1 MRSVAHP
8 GLLHDRGTTDPS
20 ALGAERFV
28 SLTTFRR
35 SGAGVPTPV
44 WVAQDGDALV
54 VITPSES
61 GKVKRL
67 RKDPR
72 VELQPCGRTGRVAEG
87 TPVTTG
93 RAELVTDPEEAAR
106 LTALFP
112 RKYRAE
118 YRITMVVERVLARRQ
133 KPRLLVRIAL
143 EDSAGGSA
151 ACNRRH

>member
-1 MRSVAHP
+1 MSD
-8 GLLHDRGTTDPS
+8 LS

-35 SGAGVPTPV
+35 SGVPVPTPV

-54 VITPSES
+54 VLTPSES

-67 RKDPR
+67 RNDPR

-87 TPVTTG
+87 TPVTAG
-93 RAELVTDPEEAAR
+93 RAEIVADPAEAAR
-106 LTALFP
+106 LTSLFP
-112 RKYRAE
+112 RKYGAE

-133 KPRLLVRIAL
+133 KPRLLVRITA
-143 EDSAGGSA
+143 
-151 ACNRRH
+151 

>member
-1 MRSVAHP
+1 MSTPA
-8 GLLHDRGTTDPS
+8 

-67 RKDPR
+67 RNDPR
-72 VELQPCGRTGRVAEG
+72 VELQPCGRTGRVADG
-87 TPVTTG
+87 APVTTG
-93 RAELVTDPEEAAR
+93 RAELVADPAEAAR

-118 YRITMVVERVLARRQ
+118 YHITMVVERVLARRQ
-133 KPRLLVRIAL
+133 KPRVLVRITL
-143 EDSAGGSA
+143 VG
-151 ACNRRH
+151 